1 MARSLTFLSSSLRWL
16 AIATLGLGLHAV
28 WAFDVVSGDFDK
40 IRQSQTDK
48 PIVWQYADNPSIYVF
63 DFPGLMLQGRTF
75 NRITQF
81 TEQQSKRE
89 PYPKVLTSAELERFI
104 AAARRTQADFAFGH
118 DVLVSELVQFFNFA
132 QRDQVALYPEEI
144 ALRDFLVER
153 GLMRNWR
160 GFWQGLQP
168 NAVILSVPQMQER
181 KADEPKIT
189 EGARYTILLHEMAH
203 AEYYTNPAY
212 AKFCLNFVAEVLTQE
227 QRERFIAFLSAM
239 GYQVVGDDELLVN
252 ETQAYLMFT
261 PDPKAF
267 SAARLGVTPEE
278 LAAMRAAFVRG
289 RPPTRLPFFTPGGL
303 GCSRP

>member
-1 MARSLTFLSSSLRWL
+1 MARLRVTLSSTLRGLLVGVL
-16 AIATLGLGLHAV
+16 ALGLQVAL
-28 WAFDVVSGDFDK
+28 AFDVVSGDFEK
-40 IRQSQTDK
+40 IRSGQTDK
-48 PIVWQYADNPSIYVF
+48 PMVWQYADNPNIYVF
-63 DFPGLMLQGRTF
+63 DFPGLTLQGRTF

-89 PYPKVLTSAELERFI
+89 PYPKVLTSAELERFM
-104 AAARRTQADFAFGH
+104 ANARRTQADFAFGH

-132 QRDQVALYPEEI
+132 QRDQVTLYPEEI

-153 GLMRNWR
+153 GMMRNWR

-168 NAVILSVPQMQER
+168 NVVVLSVPQVQER

-189 EGARYTILLHEMAH
+189 EGARYTILLHEMSH

-212 AKFCLNFVAEVLTQE
+212 AKYCLNFVAEVLTPE
-227 QRERFIAFLSAM
+227 QRERFIAFLSAL

-261 PDPKAF
+261 PDPKSF
-267 SAARLGVTPEE
+267 SAGKLGVSPEE

-289 RPPTRLPFFTPGGL
+289 RPPIRLPFSTPGGI
-303 GCSRP
+303 